1 MATVPT
7 GGPAGG
13 EPGEILGVAERVVV
27 APRAG
32 VFRTG
37 PGYLPATEGRTVTA
51 GEVIGVVAVQG
62 EEAEV
67 RSPFAGLLMGSL
79 VADGERV
86 RAGQPV
92 AWLRTS

>member
-13 EPGEILGVAERVVV
+13 EPGEVLGVAERVVV

-37 PGYLPATEGRTVTA
+37 PGQGSAAEGRTVTA
-51 GEVIGVVAVQG
+51 GEVIGFVAAQG

-67 RSPFAGLLMGSL
+67 QSPFAGLLMGSL
-79 VADGERV
+79 VTDGERV